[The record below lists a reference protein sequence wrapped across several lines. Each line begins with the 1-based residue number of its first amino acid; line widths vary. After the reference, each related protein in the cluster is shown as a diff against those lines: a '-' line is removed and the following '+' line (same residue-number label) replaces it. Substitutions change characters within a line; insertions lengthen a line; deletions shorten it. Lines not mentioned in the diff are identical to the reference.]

1 MEAAAACRHTLR
13 STEDD
18 ASPADS
24 LFDDSRFGDLLDKK
38 ARDAT
43 RKPHMVDRTTD
54 NKEGTLRKCYQF
66 LPAMGHIG
74 SEDCLYL
81 HVTVP
86 TSNIR
91 DGGGVKR
98 FSTMDKLTA
107 TLSLGSAETQY
118 RLPGAY
124 GKSADGSPVA
134 KKKVM
139 VWFHGGAFLLG
150 DPYQNAIT
158 DAYKLAR
165 DEDVIVVGV
174 QYRVGVL
181 GFLAHPELQ
190 RDRAA
195 ANPAYGNYGL
205 LDQTEALRWVQR
217 SIEAFGGDSQR
228 VTIFGESAG
237 GMSVCYH
244 TWGWRRPPRSTPSCS
259 RRPSCRAAI
268 ASRPSPASARWRARL
283 LRARAT

>member
-158 DAYKLAR
+158 DAYKLWCATR
-165 DEDVIVVGV
+165 TSSWWACSTV
-174 QYRVGVL
+174 
-181 GFLAHPELQ
+181 
-190 RDRAA
+190 
-195 ANPAYGNYGL
+195 
-205 LDQTEALRWVQR
+205 
-217 SIEAFGGDSQR
+217 
-228 VTIFGESAG
+228 SAC
-237 GMSVCYH
+237 SASS
-244 TWGWRRPPRSTPSCS
+244 RTPSCS
-259 RRPSCRAAI
+259 ATVPRQTPRTATTGCSIRRRRCAGCSA
-268 ASRPSPASARWRARL
+268 ASRPLAEIPSA
-283 LRARAT
+283 